1 MGVEQSRSRLQQSH
15 KELMFRW
22 EKANAFWDDGV
33 SREFGER
40 FLDPLEPRIRA
51 TMEAMEEMSELL
63 RKIKR
68 QCG

>member
-1 MGVEQSRSRLQQSH
+1 MSVEHSRNRLRQSH
-15 KELMFRW
+15 KDLMLRW
-22 EKANAFWDDGV
+22 DKANAFWDDRV